1 MYQIACSP
9 VTAYKILRMDTILYE
24 WFCLLQKLSSKK
36 HNSCGSITNLNKNR
50 RSEVNFQLP
59 FLSVN
64 EAICQ
69 LSNIKIMFGHTHI
82 ESKWNAE
89 IATRPTPTANIIF
102 LFIEHVITGLY
113 SSTKVNKH
121 HQHSSSKEYTH

>member
-36 HNSCGSITNLNKNR
+36 HNSRGSITNLNKNR
-50 RSEVNFQLP
+50 TSEVNFQLP

-64 EAICQ
+64 EAICL
-69 LSNIKIMFGHTHI
+69 LSNIKILFGHTHI
-82 ESKWNAE
+82 KREWNAE
-89 IATRPTPTANIIF
+89 IATWPTPTANIIF
-102 LFIEHVITGLY
+102 LFVEHVITCLY
-113 SSTKVNKH
+113 LSTKVNKH